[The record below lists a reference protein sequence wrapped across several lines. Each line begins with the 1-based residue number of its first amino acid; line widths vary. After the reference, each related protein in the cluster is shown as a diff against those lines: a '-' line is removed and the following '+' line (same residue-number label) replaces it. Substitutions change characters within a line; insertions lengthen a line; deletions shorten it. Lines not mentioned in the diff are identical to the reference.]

1 MCDAWLLVNEF
12 PFVQVTKSGPIKTYA
27 KVGPKHSL
35 MALEGKKTIFF
46 FFLYILKFVNVTA
59 LHV

>member
-12 PFVQVTKSGPIKTYA
+12 PFVQVAKSGPVKTYT

-35 MALEGKKTIFF
+35 MALEGKNNVIFLNIF
-46 FFLYILKFVNVTA
+46 
-59 LHV
+59 